1 MSHFNNRIRQVILLL
16 LVMAM
21 AILLFRELYIFFP
34 GFLGALTLFILSR
47 NWFYYLTEQKS
58 WKKSLTALL
67 FITVF
72 LVCIAT
78 PLYFSFQLLYNKVEA
93 IISQPEKIEGGI
105 NAISTQIEQWT
116 GQDFRI
122 RDYTGDIQSR
132 IASFIPRFLN
142 SSVTVLGNLL
152 MGLFLAYFMFKNG
165 RAMESWLTHHV
176 PLHKG
181 NLDQLSEETNKMVKA
196 NALGIPMIS
205 LIQGVFALVGYW
217 IFGVDDFV
225 LLGLVTG
232 IFAFFPVVGT
242 AAIWLPVVIY
252 LFATNANGQAIGLA
266 IYSLVVTG
274 NVDYLARISFLQKI
288 GNVHPIITIL
298 GIIVGLKLFGVLGFI
313 FGPLLISYFLLLLK
327 IYRSEFGE
335 TPEK

>member
-1 MSHFNNRIRQVILLL
+1 MSHFNNRIRQIIFLLL
-16 LVMAM
+16 AMAM

-47 NWFYYLTEQKS
+47 SWYYYLTEQKS
-58 WKKSLTALL
+58 WNKSLTALL

-93 IISQPEKIEGGI
+93 VVSQPEKIEGGI

-116 GQDFRI
+116 GQDIRI
-122 RDYTGDIQSR
+122 RDYSGDIQTWV
-132 IASFIPRFLN
+132 ASFIPRFLN
-142 SSVTVLGNLL
+142 SSATVLGNLL
-152 MGLFLAYFMFKNG
+152 MGLFLAYFMLKNA
-165 RAMESWLTHHV
+165 RAMENWLMHHV

-181 NLDQLSEETNKMVKA
+181 NLNQLSQETNNMVKA
-196 NALGIPMIS
+196 NALGIPLIS
-205 LIQGVFALVGYW
+205 LIQGVCALAGYW

-232 IFAFFPVVGT
+232 IFAFFPVIGT

-252 LFATNANGQAIGLA
+252 LFSADENSKAIGLA

-288 GNVHPIITIL
+288 GNVHPIVTIL

-327 IYRSEFGE
+327 IYKSEFGE
-335 TPEK
+335 VPEG